1 MTYVKQVDKMAEDNK
16 NDENFQYIVRIANKD
31 IKGERKIQLA
41 LADIKGIGIRQA
53 KILVNKFQID
63 QNKRV
68 GELSEEEVLKI
79 REYVENK
86 EYSDMPVWLLN
97 HRNDVTTGKN
107 FNLLSNDLAL
117 QINDDITLM
126 KKMRSF
132 RGIKHE
138 RGHKVRGQKTRSN
151 GRRGLSMGVVR
162 RREEPGKK

>member
-1 MTYVKQVDKMAEDNK
+1 MAEDHK

>member
-1 MTYVKQVDKMAEDNK
+1 MAEDNK